1 MDIINYY
8 TKIKKRVIKI
18 INIPF
23 SLNNKN
29 LGKILLISYLTF
41 IIILI
46 LTPNIF

>member
-8 TKIKKRVIKI
+8 SKIKKRVIKI

-23 SLNNKN
+23 SLNNN
-29 LGKILLISYLTF
+29 LGKILLASYSTF

>member
-1 MDIINYY
+1 MNKILNYY
-8 TKIKKRVIKI
+8 IKIKKRVIKI

-23 SLNNKN
+23 SLNNN
-29 LGKILLISYLTF
+29 LGKILLASYSTF